1 VEERQLNAMSFD
13 EAQAEYSENGEALSS
28 DTLRATYKDQNHGK
42 GVTKSQNIQATVAC
56 MEKGDVF

>member
-1 VEERQLNAMSFD
+1 MSFD